1 MNILHKALSKQFF
14 KCCKI
19 FLFNSQLFS
28 GSMSRM
34 SGSVGPIETR
44 IRQSLMK
51 LNPVHL
57 EIVNES
63 YMHNVPKDAET
74 HFKVLVVSEEF
85 KGLQLIKRHRMV
97 NGVVKEELKDE
108 FPHALSI
115 VSKAPEEFNEK
126 FNLEPSPSCR
136 GGFGK

>member
-1 MNILHKALSKQFF
+1 VNIIQLQYIHVVVISG
-14 KCCKI
+14 
-19 FLFNSQLFS
+19 LF
-28 GSMSRM
+28 SRM
-34 SGSVGPIETR
+34 SESVGPIELR
-44 IRQSLMK
+44 IRESLMK

-63 YMHNVPKDAET
+63 YMHNVPKNAET
-74 HFKVLVVSEEF
+74 HFKVLVVSPEF

-97 NGVVKEELKDE
+97 NGIVKDELKDD

-115 VSKAPEEFNEK
+115 VSKAPEEFTEK
-126 FNLEPSPSCR
+126 YNLEPSPSCR

>member
-1 MNILHKALSKQFF
+1 MSFVNQFDINF
-14 KCCKI
+14 TQISAI
-19 FLFNSQLFS
+19 FTRK
-28 GSMSRM
+28 MST
-34 SGSVGPIETR
+34 SAGPIEAR

-63 YMHNVPKDAET
+63 YMHNVPKNAET
-74 HFKVLVVSEEF
+74 HFKVLVVSEQF
-85 KGLQLIKRHRMV
+85 KGLQLIKRHRLV
-97 NGVVKEELKDE
+97 NSTVKDELQDE

-115 VSKAPEEFNEK
+115 VSKAPEEFTETY
-126 FNLEPSPSCR
+126 NLEPSPSCK